1 MRIIRVISALAL
13 GALWAPA
20 ATPVKF
26 PEVYPPQNDV
36 AVDHRVA
43 TPMRDGVILYADV
56 YRPLKSGKYPVIVSR
71 TPYSTE
77 RAPAAYEEPLF
88 YARRGYVFVIGGKW

>member
-1 MRIIRVISALAL
+1 MKILRIPWTFAMCTLCAF
-13 GALWAPA
+13 A
-20 ATPVKF
+20 ATPIKF

-56 YRPLKSGKYPVIVSR
+56 YRPVKSGKYPVNVSR

-77 RAPAAYEEPLF
+77 RAPAA
-88 YARRGYVFVIGGKW
+88 